1 MRTRLLLAL
10 VLFAS
15 PALAPAGESYPVIRS
30 LTVSRHPKAETPTI
44 HVGGL
49 VATVLR
55 FEKPCDAARTK
66 LIGWEGRFEELVVR
80 GRTVVL
86 FPLKDL
92 VPEDRFSLVVTLV
105 NGTQIP
111 FTVTSHR
118 LTATERMVDQQ
129 VNVFFD
135 HKEYEAVLTAL
146 NNSLEREDELRERV
160 LRYEQQDTI
169 DSAFAALLA
178 KGAQKLTPFRKR
190 TEARKIT
197 VDTDGAA
204 STDIKVTILY
214 SKDKAA
220 VIFSVTNRS
229 RVMPWRLRKVYLTN
243 SGREERPFAL
253 GLDHEVIPPA
263 SSGRIA
269 VVADKG
275 AFASE
280 RGLDKLVLTLY
291 GSGGTR
297 DAYVLVDPPPRR

>member
-10 VLFAS
+10 VLFTS

-66 LIGWEGRFEELVVR
+66 LIGWEGRFEEPVVG
-80 GRTVVL
+80 GRTIVL

-92 VPEDRFSLVVTLV
+92 APEDRFSLVVTLV
-105 NGTQIP
+105 DGTQIP

-135 HKEYEAVLTAL
+135 PREYEAVLTAL
-146 NNSLEREDELRERV
+146 NNSLEREDELREKV
-160 LRYEQQDTI
+160 LRHEQEDTI

-178 KGAQKLTPFRKR
+178 KGVQKLTPFRQVG
-190 TEARKIT
+190 EAQRSEVGDIVIT
-197 VDTDGAA
+197 AR
-204 STDIKVTILY
+204 ILR
-214 SKDKAA
+214 SKSQEKAA

-229 RVMPWRLRKVYLTN
+229 RTMPWQLRKVFLVN
-243 SGREERPFAL
+243 SHRERQPFAL

-269 VVADKG
+269 VVADG
-275 AFASE
+275 SAFASA
-280 RGLDKLVLTLY
+280 RGLEKLVLTLY

-297 DAYVLVDPPPRR
+297 DAYVLLDPPRGR